1 MPLSKLV
8 FKPGLNRDQTNY
20 ASEGGWFDCDKI
32 RFRSGFPEKIGG
44 WKVSTFE
51 QYAGSCRSLFS
62 WATSGGQ
69 ELVCVGTNKKIY
81 ISTGTDL
88 YDITPIRAT
97 LTTPTTNNC
106 FQTTNLST
114 TVLVNIVG
122 HGAID
127 GDYVTFSGAVAVG
140 GVTAVMLNK
149 EFEVTFISANQFSIV
164 VSAAATSTVA
174 AGGGAVIVAAFQ
186 INIGYPIVTAGYGWG
201 TSTWGRGTWGSSSLI
216 SVLLPARLEFQD
228 KFFDDLIFNINDSYI
243 YQWTYDATFSTR
255 AIFMSADAAAL
266 AVPQQVAK
274 IMFAPTGHLLA
285 FNCTGYDAAAP
296 APNYLGAKDPLIIRW
311 ANVDADA
318 GPIPVDWRPTLT
330 NTAGFLRLQSGNQ
343 IITAART
350 RQEILVWTD
359 TSLASLQFLGTQEVF
374 GIQEISTSTTILGPN
389 VVATANGVSYWMGN
403 EKFYSYNGTVSTL
416 PCTLRQYIFDDLN
429 RDQGQI
435 VFAGTNNQFNEII
448 WFYCSGTSNEID
460 RYVVF
465 NYAESIWYFGQ
476 LERTAWLDAGVIF
489 YPVAAGAG
497 WVYTHENGHDD
508 GQPLSA
514 APLPITS
521 YIQSADIDIDD
532 GEKFML
538 MRRIIPDVNFGSSD
552 SVNSVTGD
560 PLTPEATLTV
570 GVRNFPG
577 AASSTTNASG
587 VPTDRTVVTTATI
600 NQYTNQVFVRARG
613 RQMNFK
619 IASSDVGVQ
628 WQLGMPRVD
637 ARADGTRG

>member
-1 MPLSKLV
+1 M
-8 FKPGLNRDQTNY
+8 
-20 ASEGGWFDCDKI
+20 
-32 RFRSGFPEKIGG
+32 
-44 WKVSTFE
+44 
-51 QYAGSCRSLFS
+51 
-62 WATSGGQ
+62 
-69 ELVCVGTNKKIY
+69 
-81 ISTGTDL
+81 
-88 YDITPIRAT
+88 
-97 LTTPTTNNC
+97 
-106 FQTTNLST
+106 
-114 TVLVNIVG
+114 
-122 HGAID
+122 
-127 GDYVTFSGAVAVG
+127 
-140 GVTAVMLNK
+140 
-149 EFEVTFISANQFSIV
+149 
-164 VSAAATSTVA
+164 
-174 AGGGAVIVAAFQ
+174 
-186 INIGYPIVTAGYGWG
+186 
-201 TSTWGRGTWGSSSLI
+201 
-216 SVLLPARLEFQD
+216 
-228 KFFDDLIFNINDSYI
+228 
-243 YQWTYDATFSTR
+243 
-255 AIFMSADAAAL
+255 
-266 AVPQQVAK
+266 
-274 IMFAPTGHLLA
+274 
-285 FNCTGYDAAAP
+285 
-296 APNYLGAKDPLIIRW
+296 
-311 ANVDADA
+311 
-318 GPIPVDWRPTLT
+318 
-330 NTAGFLRLQSGNQ
+330 
-343 IITAART
+343 
-350 RQEILVWTD
+350 
-359 TSLASLQFLGTQEVF
+359 
-374 GIQEISTSTTILGPN
+374 
-389 VVATANGVSYWMGN
+389 VATANGISYWMGN

-416 PCTLRQYIFDDLN
+416 SCTLRQYIFDDLN

-448 WFYCSGTSNEID
+448 WFYCSATSNEID